1 MTPTVAVGNAV
12 VALVFLC
19 VGFWSVR
26 GYLRDGRAPYWR
38 GITSLLY
45 VERLS
50 NPVGFWTQITFAT
63 VVALAP
69 AAYVIWLL
77 CSVGIR
83 PSLPA

>member
-12 VALVFLC
+12 FALVFLC
-19 VGFWSVR
+19 LGFWNVR
-26 GYLRDGRAPYWR
+26 GCLREGRAPYWR
-38 GITSLLY
+38 GITGMLY

-50 NPVGFWTQITFAT
+50 NPVGFWMQVTFAT
-63 VVALAP
+63 VLALAP

-83 PSLPA
+83 SSLAA